1 MKTISVTI
9 IVLTASLIY
18 SIGLSGQNKICIEK
32 YLKALPEDLELVE
45 KSPQKYLMTA
55 EYFNKDIYGNFSN
68 KIKVTGEY
76 KRGYKDKHVIWNNV
90 YTSQSNSQTGPYNDK
105 ARQDYMENFSYIP
118 SQNILQE
125 SFFESFDNNP
135 ENTFVRTLIW
145 DMYAI
150 ELYAWNY
157 FDSLYQ
163 NKTYIIT
170 DKGATDIAGI
180 GIYDQRKIELN
191 WIGISLMNNSICAII
206 EYRVFDNKLEVQ
218 TETIRSKGSEC
229 YWGKTWVSLENK
241 QIEYAEMYSNTV
253 QEMEIEGLTNKI
265 MLCTTRILKLE
276 RIN

>member
-1 MKTISVTI
+1 
-9 IVLTASLIY
+9 
-18 SIGLSGQNKICIEK
+18 
-32 YLKALPEDLELVE
+32 
-45 KSPQKYLMTA
+45 
-55 EYFNKDIYGNFSN
+55 
-68 KIKVTGEY
+68 
-76 KRGYKDKHVIWNNV
+76 
-90 YTSQSNSQTGPYNDK
+90 
-105 ARQDYMENFSYIP
+105 MENFSYIP

-135 ENTFVRTLIW
+135 ENIFVRTLIW

-150 ELYAWNY
+150 EIYAWDY

-163 NKTYIIT
+163 NKTYLIT

-206 EYRVFDNKLEVQ
+206 EYRVFDNKLKVQ

-265 MLCTTRILKLE
+265 LLCTTRILKLE